1 MASLRATQKAMTRKL
16 LFDTAF
22 ELFQAKGYAA
32 TTVDDIAAAAGTTRQ
47 TFYAHY
53 PSRADLMRVL
63 IGELNTRLER
73 IASPAHGS
81 TARALVAVAADG
93 SRDAIAR
100 WLHEASGQWGTIR
113 PYLTVA
119 FDAAAVD
126 PELRQLVAQWLEEG
140 IADIIDGLNEA
151 NRFPAGTRHTRAA
164 LAMAQLDFTAR
175 NWEHWDAPLEDVLDV
190 LADGWHDLLG
200 RG

>member
-1 MASLRATQKAMTRKL
+1 MASLRAAQKAMTRKL

-22 ELFQAKGYAA
+22 GRFQEKGYAA
-32 TTVDDIAAAAGTTRQ
+32 TTVDDIAATAGTTRQ

-53 PSRADLMRVL
+53 PSRADLVREL
-63 IGELNTRLER
+63 IGELNAHLER
-73 IASPAHGS
+73 ISSPAHGS

-93 SRDAIAR
+93 SRAAIAR
-100 WLHEASGQWGTIR
+100 WLRQASGSWETIR

-119 FDAAAVD
+119 FQASAVE
-126 PELRQLVAQWLEEG
+126 PELRHLVDQWLEEG
-140 IADIIDGLNEA
+140 IGDITDGLTEA
-151 NRFPAGTRHTRAA
+151 GRFPSGTRHTRAA

-175 NWEHWDAPLEDVLDV
+175 NWERWDAPLEDVLDV

-200 RG
+200 AR

>member
-1 MASLRATQKAMTRKL
+1 
-16 LFDTAF
+16 
-22 ELFQAKGYAA
+22 
-32 TTVDDIAAAAGTTRQ
+32 
-47 TFYAHY
+47 
-53 PSRADLMRVL
+53 
-63 IGELNTRLER
+63 
-73 IASPAHGS
+73 
-81 TARALVAVAADG
+81 
-93 SRDAIAR
+93 
-100 WLHEASGQWGTIR
+100 
-113 PYLTVA
+113 VA

-151 NRFPAGTRHTRAA
+151 DRFPVGTRHTRAA

-200 RG
+200 RGG

>member
-53 PSRADLMRVL
+53 PSRADLMREL
-63 IGELNTRLER
+63 IGELNANLER

-93 SRDAIAR
+93 SRTAIAR
-100 WLHEASGQWGTIR
+100 WLREASGQWDTVR

-119 FDAAAVD
+119 FEAAAVD

-140 IADIIDGLNEA
+140 IGDIIDGLNEA
-151 NRFPAGTRHTRAA
+151 DRFPAGIRHTRAA

-190 LADGWHDLLG
+190 LADSWHDLLG
-200 RG
+200 RD